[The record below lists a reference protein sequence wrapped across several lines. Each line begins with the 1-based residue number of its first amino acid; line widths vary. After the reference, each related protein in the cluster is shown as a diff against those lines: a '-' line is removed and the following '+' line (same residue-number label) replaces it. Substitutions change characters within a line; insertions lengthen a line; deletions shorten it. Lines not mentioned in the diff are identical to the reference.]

1 MRRLRSLLPSLLLSA
16 AWFAAP
22 LALQADPAN
31 KAAPPIVG
39 AGAHFAWVIFHEL
52 KPELERASGRR
63 LELHGRHSALGMG
76 CGAGLENAARH
87 SPMNE
92 TFGFVCCAIDDA
104 ELARRGLVL
113 HPLAREPLLILV
125 NAANPVRNLD
135 TAQVRAIFHGT
146 IRNWREV
153 GGPDQP
159 IVVVTRLHCKQRPG
173 HWKRILP
180 RAEDFRPDRIDV
192 ASAEEM
198 VRKLNDFR
206 WAIGHLGATWAFR
219 PEDRVRALTIDGH
232 APTAANLAAGRYP
245 FYRQLGAVVRA
256 DARGDV
262 LKVISAVEHSRALRQ
277 VARRYELLPLAGET
291 P

>member
-1 MRRLRSLLPSLLLSA
+1 MPMPCPSLPFRLLL
-16 AWFAAP
+16 
-22 LALQADPAN
+22 LALFAVGMPLHADPAD
-31 KAAPPIVG
+31 KPVPPIVG
-39 AGAHFAWVIFHEL
+39 AGAHFAWVIFDEL

-63 LELHGRHSALGMG
+63 LELHGRNSVLGMG
-76 CGAGLENAARH
+76 CSAGLKNAGRH
-87 SPMNE
+87 SVMNE
-92 TFGFVCCAIDDA
+92 TFGFVCCTIDND

-125 NAANPVRNLD
+125 NAANPVRNLG
-135 TAQVRAIFHGT
+135 TEQVRAIFRGT
-146 IRNWREV
+146 IRNWQEV

-180 RAEDFRPDRIDV
+180 RAEAFRPDRLDV

-198 VRKLNDFR
+198 VRKINDFR
-206 WAIGHLGATWAFR
+206 WAIGHLGATWSFR
-219 PEDRVRALTIDGH
+219 PGDRVRPLTIDGH

-262 LKVISAVEHSRALRQ
+262 LKVIAAVKQGRALREA
-277 VARRYELLPLAGET
+277 ARKYDLLPLTGS
-291 P
+291 PP